1 MELHYGSSQG
11 VVDVFWRQHLKGQQF
26 SSDLAA
32 SKVWWCPV
40 RAKIGHLGWDRSSP
54 CLAAG
59 GLTFIILG
67 WHSSS
72 WVDIDHLGWE
82 DARAF
87 LPPLPLDMP
96 LTSKTIICTM
106 CPSLHACD
114 QPMYFKC
121 HMCYD
126 SLGYLKSHF
135 TKLDISP
142 DIRCI
147 FKTKYIWAS
156 FFPD

>member
-1 MELHYGSSQG
+1 MTGKNFLVDQNNGVTLWKLSGGCWCILETTCKRSTVLFRSGSLQSLMVPSWGQDWAFG
-11 VVDVFWRQHLKGQQF
+11 VRQVKPL
-26 SSDLAA
+26 
-32 SKVWWCPV
+32 
-40 RAKIGHLGWDRSSP
+40 P
-54 CLAAG
+54 CCRR
-59 GLTFIILG
+59 
-67 WHSSS
+67 
-72 WVDIDHLGWE
+72 VDIHHHGWE

-114 QPMYFKC
+114 QTMYIKY
-121 HMCYD
+121 HMCYV
-126 SLGYLKSHF
+126 SFRYLKSHF
-135 TKLDISP
+135 TTLDISP

-156 FFPD
+156 FLPD